1 MGSSGKD
8 FFTGFGSTIR
18 GLKYIHREKL
28 FLFLII
34 PGAISVVTVMAMGS
48 FVYVGI
54 TGIILELT
62 GRIQP
67 GFWQNALLYAGQ
79 FLGIIAGFFISV
91 FLYRSVVMVV
101 VIPFLGPLLGR
112 IEKKL
117 LGYEKAIGWKE
128 ELKNLGFAVWM
139 SFYFL
144 IMEIFVLVISLFLGP
159 LGPILL
165 FSMESYLMGRGAFDY
180 LMEKDYPVLSERK
193 KITAQKRALIW
204 GAGVS
209 SFLLMF
215 IPVYGWIMAPAASL
229 VGLTLNYYEKSH

>member
-1 MGSSGKD
+1 MAFSGKD
-8 FFTGFGSTIR
+8 FFTGFASTIW
-18 GLKYIHREKL
+18 GLKYIHQERL

-34 PGAISVVTVMAMGS
+34 PGAISVVAVLAMGS
-48 FVYVGI
+48 FVYMGI

-62 GRIQP
+62 GSIQP
-67 GFWQNALLYAGQ
+67 GFWQNVLLYAGQ

-91 FLYRSVVMVV
+91 FLYRLVVMVV
-101 VIPFLGPLLGR
+101 VIPFLGPLLGK

-128 ELKNLGFAVWM
+128 EWKNLGFAVWM
-139 SFYFL
+139 SFFFL
-144 IMEIFVLVISLFLGP
+144 VIEIFVLVISLFLGP

-165 FSMESYLMGRGAFDY
+165 FFVESYLMGRGAFDY

-193 KITAQKRALIW
+193 KIISENRFLIW

-229 VGLTLNYYEKSH
+229 AGLTLNYYEKNH